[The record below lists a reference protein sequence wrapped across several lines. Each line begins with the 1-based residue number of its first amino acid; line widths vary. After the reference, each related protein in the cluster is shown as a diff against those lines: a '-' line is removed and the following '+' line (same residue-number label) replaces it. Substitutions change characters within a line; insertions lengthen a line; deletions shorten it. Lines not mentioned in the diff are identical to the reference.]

1 MKITQRLR
9 TQAQPVWSRIMELPF
24 VVELYDGSLPMDKF
38 KAYILQDYTYLTD
51 AIRNFSLIA
60 SRVDSV
66 VVMKEIVE
74 IAHLEA
80 TGEFKGYE
88 EYLGRL
94 GYDLQDAAATE
105 PLPVNVS
112 YRSFLLAI
120 SATRTTAEAL
130 TAVLPCFWSYHEIA
144 LFHRDALSR
153 NENLTYRDWASVY
166 VSDDYVKLLNKLKDL
181 VDNLAGQVP
190 YERLKDVFLTA
201 SRYEY
206 LYWDS
211 VYTSASWPV

>member
-9 TQAQPVWSRIMELPF
+9 TQAEPVWSRIVELPF

-38 KAYILQDYTYLTD
+38 EAYILQDYTYLTD

-60 SRVDSV
+60 SRADSV
-66 VVMKEIVE
+66 AVMKEIVE

-88 EYLGRL
+88 TFLNRL

-112 YRSFLLAI
+112 YRSFLLAV
-120 SATRTTAEAL
+120 SATRSTAEAL

-144 LFHRDALSR
+144 LFHRDALGR
-153 NENLTYRDWASVY
+153 NENPTYRDWASVY
-166 VSDDYVKLLNKLKDL
+166 VSDDYVTLLRKLKDL

-190 YERLKDVFLTA
+190 YERIRDVFMTA

-211 VYTSASWPV
+211 VYGGGAWPI